1 MSNWGWAGT
10 AGEFLAAS
18 DEVIIHSLSRHLQR
32 LTLQG
37 PSSQQRAAWEH
48 SVGALRVAIRVCL
61 DGDPTIESRWK
72 VVLEYELPFEG
83 GRRADLIVLAGR
95 SLVVVEAKSGER
107 PDAGSLDQTAGY
119 VRDLVDYHAA
129 SHELEAHGV
138 LMLGRANPGTALL
151 HSDGLV
157 VCSPDELGGYLRGFA
172 REGELDLEAWL
183 RAPYDPLPSLVE
195 AAQRIFAHEELPHVR
210 RALAAGIPQAVEF
223 LSELCKR
230 AEIEGRRVMAFVTG
244 VPGAGKTLVGLR
256 LVYEQT
262 RDKADATF
270 LSGNGPLVRVL
281 QDALKS
287 RVFVR
292 DLHAYIKRYGIADD
306 PPVPEQHIVVFDE
319 AQRAWDRQYMRV
331 KRGIDRSEP
340 ELLVNAGERIPGWAG
355 LVGLV
360 GTGQEIHS
368 GEEGGMRQWGRA
380 VEGSSMQWE
389 VHCGPSIAAE
399 LGIDAKTHSV
409 LDLNVTLRSKRAEA
423 LHDWVGHLLRGN
435 LGLAARVATRIPSGD
450 FPLYLTRDL
459 AEAKIYAN
467 LRFVGAPNERFG
479 LVASS
484 HAKNLRREGL
494 DNTYLAVSRLRVERW
509 FNASR
514 EDPDSCCALT
524 QPVTEFQC
532 QGLELSLPI
541 ICWGDDFVWGE
552 DGWKLKPIQRRY
564 SQEDPLQ
571 LLENAYRVLLTRGRE
586 GLVIWVPPEA
596 AFDATEIALLA
607 AGVKPL
613 PRPDEVGALLTAG

>member
-1 MSNWGWAGT
+1 
-10 AGEFLAAS
+10 
-18 DEVIIHSLSRHLQR
+18 
-32 LTLQG
+32 
-37 PSSQQRAAWEH
+37 
-48 SVGALRVAIRVCL
+48 
-61 DGDPTIESRWK
+61 
-72 VVLEYELPFEG
+72 
-83 GRRADLIVLAGR
+83 
-95 SLVVVEAKSGER
+95 
-107 PDAGSLDQTAGY
+107 
-119 VRDLVDYHAA
+119 
-129 SHELEAHGV
+129 
-138 LMLGRANPGTALL
+138 
-151 HSDGLV
+151 
-157 VCSPDELGGYLRGFA
+157 
-172 REGELDLEAWL
+172 
-183 RAPYDPLPSLVE
+183 
-195 AAQRIFAHEELPHVR
+195 
-210 RALAAGIPQAVEF
+210 
-223 LSELCKR
+223 
-230 AEIEGRRVMAFVTG
+230 
-244 VPGAGKTLVGLR
+244 
-256 LVYEQT
+256 
-262 RDKADATF
+262 
-270 LSGNGPLVRVL
+270 
-281 QDALKS
+281 
-287 RVFVR
+287 
-292 DLHAYIKRYGIADD
+292 
-306 PPVPEQHIVVFDE
+306 
-319 AQRAWDRQYMRV
+319 
-331 KRGIDRSEP
+331 
-340 ELLVNAGERIPGWAG
+340 
-355 LVGLV
+355 
-360 GTGQEIHS
+360 
-368 GEEGGMRQWGRA
+368 MRQWGRA